1 MCKFTTEQRG
11 VAAIVSKVLDINV
24 LSTAQGHLRTNVA
37 IVN

>member
-11 VAAIVSKVLDINV
+11 VAIVSKVLDLNV